1 MKKKSAFAKLRKNN
15 NLSVVN
21 KQRPDLLD
29 ENESSSGDIF
39 TDDRHFNH
47 NQMFD
52 SCKYFVNLTLYAVQ
66 ELMLENDSSKE
77 ETEDF
82 IAELLNRPM
91 NKNSSV
97 EGFQSIKIGQFIDG
111 E

>member
-39 TDDRHFNH
+39 TDDRHFNMD
-47 NQMFD
+47 QLMD
-52 SCKYFVNLTLYAVQ
+52 TCRYFMERTVVTVG
-66 ELMLENDSSKE
+66 EVMRENYSEE
-77 ETEDF
+77 ETNNFLD
-82 IAELLNRPM
+82 ELLNRPI
-91 NKNSSV
+91 NKDSQYPMFK
-97 EGFQSIKIGQFIDG
+97 ELKIGRFIDG
-111 E
+111 K

>member
-1 MKKKSAFAKLRKNN
+1 MKKKSAFAKLRNN
-15 NLSVVN
+15 EGLSVVN

-29 ENESSSGDIF
+29 ENESSGDIF

>member
-29 ENESSSGDIF
+29 ENESSGDIF